1 MKENITHCEEAK
13 LFEVEVLE
21 ARELFAAVALP
32 HHLMNLNMSGEFST
46 QPNNFNLAPV
56 NHSQVATPFSD
67 PGTSQLP
74 IYLHLTVGG
83 PQAAL
88 QIGELNLAKDLQPLL
103 GTVNGVLNVVTGLT
117 NDLLSP
123 LLITVLSII

>member
-1 MKENITHCEEAK
+1 MKENLTNCEETK

-21 ARELFAAVALP
+21 SRELFAAVALP
-32 HHLMNLNMSGEFST
+32 HHLMNINLPGEFST
-46 QPNNFNLAPV
+46 QPNNLLSPV
-56 NHSQVATPFSD
+56 IHTQVSTPLSD

-88 QIGELNLAKDLQPLL
+88 QIGDLNLAKDLQPLL
-103 GTVNGVLNVVTGLT
+103 SGVNGVLNVASGLI

-123 LLITVLSII
+123 LLITVLSVI

>member
-1 MKENITHCEEAK
+1 MKENLTNCEETK

-21 ARELFAAVALP
+21 SRELFAAVALP
-32 HHLMNLNMSGEFST
+32 HHMMINMPGEFLTQPHNLNHSPVLHTQVST
-46 QPNNFNLAPV
+46 PL
-56 NHSQVATPFSD
+56 SD
-67 PGTSQLP
+67 PSTSQLP
-74 IYLHLTVGG
+74 VYLQLTIGG

-103 GTVNGVLNVVTGLT
+103 SGVNGVLNVVTGLT

-123 LLITVLSII
+123 LLISVLSII